1 MIVDPIT
8 EEIRRI
14 RHALAARYGNDLNLI
29 CEDLRRSEQ
38 ESGREFI
45 ALPMRPARALAVTK
59 PLRAPGPPGAPDASA
74 EPSSPTR

>member
-29 CEDLRRSEQ
+29 CEDLQRSEQ

-45 ALPMRPARALAVTK
+45 SLPLRPARTLAVTK
-59 PLRAPGPPGAPDASA
+59 SLGASGPAAAPDASA
-74 EPSSPTR
+74 KSSSPTR